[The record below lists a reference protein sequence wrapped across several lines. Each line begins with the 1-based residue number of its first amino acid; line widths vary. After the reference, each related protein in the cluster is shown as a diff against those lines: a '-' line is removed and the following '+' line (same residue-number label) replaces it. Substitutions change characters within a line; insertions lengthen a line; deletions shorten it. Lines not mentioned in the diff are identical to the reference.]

1 MRMEFRPDDEEAF
14 HQAHDELYD
23 RFAAW
28 AERRAPDAD
37 PVLVSFAL
45 DYKWGYGDGHLG
57 RWLTADLTDLLI
69 SWFPRKVSV
78 FAEEAERVTPSLRA
92 FVDWL
97 AEEGLLDPASDRP
110 AALRATLERLTP
122 QFLAAM
128 DDPSRYGPAKSIVA
142 LMQSIGIDVTDQ
154 DAISGFIGGFNELPE
169 QERKRLLPL
178 PGEEPKPL
186 RFPPVRLA
194 PQAEL
199 VAAAD
204 AAPAVERLL
213 RFTSWVGP
221 GRKLTQKGRL
231 TLADAK
237 ALVELLATAD
247 KVDPVIGDEVFRTRS
262 SAELPE
268 VAVTFA
274 WARAARLVRVVHGRV
289 VPVKRSQPLLD
300 RPLDLWE
307 RALDGLR
314 QLGPDIFDDQ
324 LLWSFLAD
332 DLDSLIPALLSALY
346 LADEPV
352 PLRALAD
359 HAWNDVRGGYV
370 LDDEPTERL
379 ATWRWKVA
387 ADLDRILQHLELL
400 GAVERIAADDA
411 PAADLDDELPLPTRY
426 LLGGEA
432 MLETRFRLTPLGL
445 WGANRLL
452 RGLGVD
458 APAVGD
464 LADADVAT
472 LLGQVADFDTET
484 CQEELRTWCE
494 ARGAEVAAA
503 ELVAFL
509 RRTDE
514 PQARMFG
521 FTALGEAGDAGVD
534 AVRTLR
540 GDPELDPYATLWLV
554 DRGLEKEEAVRPE
567 MAAHMLVETCAA
579 VAAQDGP
586 SAVVEMLSDLGPA
599 DEQAAIVGSLWRVDS
614 PHVATV
620 LQALADA
627 HPDKQVA
634 KAARKAAFKLRPSNP
649 RA

>member
-1 MRMEFRPDDEEAF
+1 MRMRFRPEDEEAF
-14 HQAHDELYD
+14 HQAQGELLD

-28 AERRAPDAD
+28 AERRAPEAD
-37 PVLVSFAL
+37 PGLVQFAL

-57 RWLTADLTDLLI
+57 RWITADLTDLLI
-69 SWFPRKVSV
+69 GWFPRKISV
-78 FAEEAERVTPSLRA
+78 FAEEVERVVPSLRA
-92 FVDWL
+92 FLDWL
-97 AEEGLLDPASDRP
+97 AEDGLLDPASDRP
-110 AALRATLERLTP
+110 AALRTTLERLAP
-122 QFLAAM
+122 RFLAAM
-128 DDPSRYGPAKSIVA
+128 DDPSRYGPAKSLVA
-142 LMQSIGIDVTDQ
+142 LMQSSGVDVTDQ

-178 PGEEPKPL
+178 PGEEPEPL
-186 RFPPVRLA
+186 ALPPVRLA

-199 VAAAD
+199 AAAAD
-204 AAPAVERLL
+204 AAPAVERLR
-213 RFTSWVGP
+213 RFTNWVGE

-237 ALVELLATAD
+237 ALVELVGTAD
-247 KVDPVIGDEVFRTRS
+247 EVDPVIGDEVFRTRS

-268 VAVTFA
+268 VAITFA

-289 VPVKRSQPLLD
+289 VPVKRSQPLLA

-307 RALDGLR
+307 RALEGLR
-314 QLGPDIFDDQ
+314 QLGADIFDDH

-332 DLDSLIPALLSALY
+332 DLDALIPALLSSLY

-370 LDDEPTERL
+370 LDDEPSERL

-387 ADLDRILQHLELL
+387 ADLDRILRHLELL
-400 GAVERIAADDA
+400 GAVERIPV
-411 PAADLDDELPLPTRY
+411 PAEPAMEPDDELPLGTRY
-426 LLGGEA
+426 LLGGEE
-432 MLETRFRLTPLGL
+432 MLDTAFRLTPLGL

-458 APAVGD
+458 APVVGD
-464 LADADVAT
+464 LADADVPT
-472 LLGQVADFDTET
+472 LLARCADLDPET
-484 CQEELRTWCE
+484 CQEELRAWCD
-494 ARGAEVAAA
+494 ARGADVAAA

-514 PQARMFG
+514 PQARMLG
-521 FTALGEAGDAGVD
+521 FTALGAAGDAGVD
-534 AVRTLR
+534 AVRALQD
-540 GDPELDPYATLWLV
+540 DPELRPYATLWLV
-554 DRGLEKEEAVRPE
+554 DRGLETQEAVGPD

-586 SAVVEMLSDLGPA
+586 SAVAQMLADLGPS

-620 LQALADA
+620 LQAVADA

-634 KAARKAAFKLRPSNP
+634 KAARKAAFKLRSSGP

>member
-1 MRMEFRPDDEEAF
+1 MRMEFKPDDEEAF
-14 HQAHDELYD
+14 HQAHDELID

-28 AERRAPDAD
+28 AERRTPEAD

-57 RWLTADLTDLLI
+57 RWITADLTDLLI
-69 SWFPRKVSV
+69 GWFPRKVSV
-78 FAEEAERVTPSLRA
+78 FAEEAERVVPSLRA

-97 AEEGLLDPASDRP
+97 TEEGLLDPASDP
-110 AALRATLERLTP
+110 SAVLRSTLERLTP

-128 DDPSRYGPAKSIVA
+128 DDPSRFGPAKSLVA
-142 LMQSIGIDVTDQ
+142 LMQSSGIDVSDQ

-178 PGEEPKPL
+178 PGEQAAPME
-186 RFPPVRLA
+186 FPPVRLA
-194 PQAEL
+194 STAEL
-199 VAAAD
+199 VVAAD
-204 AAPAVERLL
+204 AAPAVERL
-213 RFTSWVGP
+213 RQFTSWVGH

-237 ALVELLATAD
+237 ALVELLGTAD
-247 KVDPVIGDEVFRTRS
+247 QVDPVIDDESFRTRS

-300 RPLDLWE
+300 RPLELWE
-307 RALDGLR
+307 RALEGLR
-314 QLGPDIFDDQ
+314 ELGPDIFDDHF
-324 LLWSFLAD
+324 LWSFLAD
-332 DLDSLIPALLSALY
+332 DLDSLIPGVLSALY
-346 LADEPV
+346 LSDEPV

-359 HAWNDVRGGYV
+359 HAWNDVRGGYT
-370 LDDEPTERL
+370 LNDEPSERL

-400 GAVERIAADDA
+400 AAVERVAADDE
-411 PAADLDDELPLPTRY
+411 PTPDLDGELPLATRY
-426 LLGGEA
+426 LLGGEG
-432 MLETRFRLTPLGL
+432 MLEVGFRLTPLGL
-445 WGANRLL
+445 WGANRLF
-452 RGLGVD
+452 RGLVVD
-458 APAVGD
+458 APVVGD

-472 LLGQVADFDTET
+472 LLDRCAGFDPET
-484 CQEELRTWCE
+484 CQQELRTWCE
-494 ARGAEVAAA
+494 ARGPEVAAA
-503 ELVAFL
+503 ELVGFL
-509 RRTDE
+509 RRTDD
-514 PQARMFG
+514 PQARMLG
-521 FTALGEAGDAGVD
+521 FTALGEADHAGVD

-554 DRGLEKEEAVRPE
+554 DRGLEKQEAVRPE

-586 SAVVEMLSDLGPA
+586 SAVVQMLSDLGPA
-599 DEQAAIVGSLWRVDS
+599 DEQAAIVGSLWRVGS
-614 PHVATV
+614 RHAATV
-620 LQALADA
+620 LQAVAAA

-634 KAARKAAFKLRPSNP
+634 KAARKAAFKLRSSNP

>member
-1 MRMEFRPDDEEAF
+1 MRMEFTPEDEEAF
-14 HQAHDELYD
+14 HQAHDELLD

-28 AERRAPDAD
+28 AERRAPEAD
-37 PVLVSFAL
+37 PTLVSFAL

-57 RWLTADLTDLLI
+57 RWITADLTDLLMN
-69 SWFPRKVSV
+69 WFPRKVSV
-78 FAEEAERVTPSLRA
+78 FEEEAERVAPSLRA

-110 AALRATLERLTP
+110 AALRTTLERLAP
-122 QFLAAM
+122 SFMAAM
-128 DDPSRYGPAKSIVA
+128 DDPSRYGPAKSLVA
-142 LMQSIGIDVTDQ
+142 LMQSSGIDVTDQ
-154 DAISGFIGGFNELPE
+154 DAVNGFIGGLNELPE

-178 PGEEPKPL
+178 PGDEAEPL
-186 RFPPVRLA
+186 ELPPVRLA
-194 PQAEL
+194 TEAEL
-199 VAAAD
+199 AAAAD
-204 AAPAVERLL
+204 AALAVERLR
-213 RFTSWVGP
+213 RFTRWVGQ

-231 TLADAK
+231 TLADGK
-237 ALVELLATAD
+237 ALVELLGTAD
-247 KVDPVIGDEVFRTRS
+247 TVDPVIGGKVFRTRS

-268 VAVTFA
+268 VAVAFA

-289 VPVKRSQPLLD
+289 VPVKRSEPLLD

-307 RALDGLR
+307 RALQGLG
-314 QLGPDIFDDQ
+314 QLGPDIFGDR

-332 DLDSLIPALLSALY
+332 DLDSLVPALLSALY
-346 LADEPV
+346 LAEEPV
-352 PLRALAD
+352 ALRALAD

-370 LDDEPTERL
+370 LDEEPAERL

-400 GAVERIAADDA
+400 GAVERIAANDE
-411 PAADLDDELPLPTRY
+411 PAADLDDELPLATRY
-426 LLGGEA
+426 LLGGEG
-432 MLETRFRLTPLGL
+432 MLETGFRLTPLGL

-472 LLGQVADFDTET
+472 LLSRCADFDHES
-484 CQEELRTWCE
+484 CLEELRAWCE
-494 ARGAEVAAA
+494 ARDAQVAAA

-514 PQARMFG
+514 PRARMLG
-521 FTALGEAGDAGVD
+521 FTALGVAGAAGVD
-534 AVRTLR
+534 AVRSLQ
-540 GDPELDPYATLWLV
+540 GDPQLDHYATLWLV
-554 DRGLEKEEAVRPE
+554 DRGLEKQEAVRPE

-586 SAVVEMLSDLGPA
+586 SAVIQMLSDLGPA
-599 DEQAAIVGSLWRVDS
+599 DEQAAIVGSLWRVKS

-620 LQALADA
+620 LRAIADA

-634 KAARKAAFKLRPSNP
+634 KAAHKAAFKVRSSSP

>member
-1 MRMEFRPDDEEAF
+1 MRMEFRPEDEEAF
-14 HQAHDELYD
+14 HQAHDELLD

-28 AERRAPDAD
+28 AERRAPEAD
-37 PVLVSFAL
+37 PTLVSFAL

-57 RWLTADLTDLLI
+57 RWITADLTDLLI
-69 SWFPRKVSV
+69 GWFPRKVSA
-78 FAEEAERVTPSLRA
+78 FAEEAERVVPSLRA

-110 AALRATLERLTP
+110 AALRTTLERLAP
-122 QFLAAM
+122 RFLAAM
-128 DDPSRYGPAKSIVA
+128 DDPSRYGPAKSLVA
-142 LMQSIGIDVTDQ
+142 LMQSSGVDVTDQ

-178 PGEEPKPL
+178 PGDEAAPMEL
-186 RFPPVRLA
+186 PPVRLA
-194 PQAEL
+194 PEAEL
-199 VAAAD
+199 AAAAD
-204 AAPAVERLL
+204 AAPAIERLR
-213 RFTSWVGP
+213 RFTSWVGE
-221 GRKLTQKGRL
+221 GHKLTQKGRL

-237 ALVELLATAD
+237 ALVELLGTAD
-247 KVDPVIGDEVFRTRS
+247 GVDPVIGDEVFRTRS

-268 VAVTFA
+268 VAITFA

-289 VPVKRSQPLLD
+289 VSVKRSRPLLG

-307 RALDGLR
+307 RALEGLR
-314 QLGPDIFDDQ
+314 QLGPDIFDEQ

-332 DLDSLIPALLSALY
+332 DLDSLIPALLSSLY

-359 HAWNDVRGGYV
+359 HAWNDVRGHYV
-370 LDDEPTERL
+370 LDGEPSERL

-387 ADLDRILQHLELL
+387 ADLDRILRHLELL
-400 GAVERIAADDA
+400 GAVERI
-411 PAADLDDELPLPTRY
+411 PASDEPATEPDDELPLATRY
-426 LLGGEA
+426 LLGGEG
-432 MLETRFRLTPLGL
+432 MLDTGFRLTPLGL

-472 LLGQVADFDTET
+472 LLDRCADLDPET
-484 CQEELRTWCE
+484 CQEELRIWCD
-494 ARGAEVAAA
+494 ARGTEVAAA
-503 ELVAFL
+503 ELVALL

-514 PQARMFG
+514 PQARMLG
-521 FTALGEAGDAGVD
+521 FTALGAAGDAGVD
-534 AVRTLR
+534 AVRALQ
-540 GDPELDPYATLWLV
+540 GDPALHPYATLWLV
-554 DRGLEKEEAVRPE
+554 DRGLEKQEAVGPD

-579 VAAQDGP
+579 VAAQEGP
-586 SAVVEMLSDLGPA
+586 SAVAQMLADLGPV
-599 DEQAAIVGSLWRVDS
+599 DEQAAIVGGLWRVDN

-620 LQALADA
+620 LQAVADA

-634 KAARKAAFKLRPSNP
+634 KAARRAAFKLRSSGP